1 MIYSTDSFRS
11 SDRSMVVKQIGP
23 WGEEHNREIEMAS
36 ERRRDDLGEIGVC
49 GGNQRQIIVA

>member
-1 MIYSTDSFRS
+1 MIYSTDSFLS

-23 WGEEHNREIEMAS
+23 WGEEHNREIE
-36 ERRRDDLGEIGVC
+36 RRRDDLGEIGVC